1 MFFYL
6 DTDKAQL
13 HEPGNSLTCYI
24 DPVSEDASHLMLLE
38 DGLLQ
43 LPELQRFADDLGVA
57 CEDDG
62 SVDASDQTHQNI

>member
-1 MFFYL
+1 
-6 DTDKAQL
+6 
-13 HEPGNSLTCYI
+13 
-24 DPVSEDASHLMLLE
+24 MLLE